1 MAQLGAVAVW
11 RNFRRDPARGLQGYQ
26 NALKLGYM
34 KSIPEIY
41 KAANIR
47 FDFSKEYIKELM
59 GFVREELEKI

>member
-1 MAQLGAVAVW
+1 ML
-11 RNFRRDPARGLQGYQ
+11 GYQ

-47 FDFSKEYIKELM
+47 FDFSRGYIKELM
-59 GFVREELEKI
+59 NFVRTELDKIKGIRNKE